1 MDVRSRETG
10 EQREQFGRVRVDRR
24 PLIEFN
30 QLIKGSTVE
39 KAERRDAR
47 ARRRRG
53 GRRESSSLT
62 DARIALEAP
71 EQKLLASARAISL
84 KGWLECRLVR
94 RVYIRGKQVAEAWM
108 RPLLGYNNT
117 SPISHDIY
125 IMTRSVGS
133 DRAWP
138 WRVAATLEPPPS
150 SFCPSASR
158 PLSDTP
164 FNGILNRNPSSATLV
179 TIHSRC
185 FCFFFLFL
193 SFLSPFRSV
202 SFRLDF

>member
-1 MDVRSRETG
+1 
-10 EQREQFGRVRVDRR
+10 
-24 PLIEFN
+24 
-30 QLIKGSTVE
+30 
-39 KAERRDAR
+39 
-47 ARRRRG
+47 
-53 GRRESSSLT
+53 
-62 DARIALEAP
+62 
-71 EQKLLASARAISL
+71 
-84 KGWLECRLVR
+84 
-94 RVYIRGKQVAEAWM
+94 M

-179 TIHSRC
+179 TIVVSVS
-185 FCFFFLFL
+185 FFFFFLFSPPFAL
-193 SFLSPFRSV
+193 SDFDWIFKTRDVTRPLSGPGERIGGRRASRDPIGGMNLVNPFQTLRLSVVLLVLLRDPRVYYRKIFLLEFLFREKKIIIFIS
-202 SFRLDF
+202 SNFFSILFSNNETTFRLI

>member
-1 MDVRSRETG
+1 
-10 EQREQFGRVRVDRR
+10 
-24 PLIEFN
+24 
-30 QLIKGSTVE
+30 
-39 KAERRDAR
+39 
-47 ARRRRG
+47 
-53 GRRESSSLT
+53 
-62 DARIALEAP
+62 
-71 EQKLLASARAISL
+71 
-84 KGWLECRLVR
+84 
-94 RVYIRGKQVAEAWM
+94 M

-179 TIHSRC
+179 TIVVSVS
-185 FCFFFLFL
+185 FFFFFLFSPPFAL
-193 SFLSPFRSV
+193 SDFDWTFKTRDVTRPLSGPGERIGGRRASRDPIGGMNLVNPFQTLRLSVVLLVLLRDPRVYYRKIFLLEFLFREKKIIIFIS
-202 SFRLDF
+202 SNFFSILFSNNETTFRLI

>member
-1 MDVRSRETG
+1 
-10 EQREQFGRVRVDRR
+10 
-24 PLIEFN
+24 
-30 QLIKGSTVE
+30 
-39 KAERRDAR
+39 
-47 ARRRRG
+47 
-53 GRRESSSLT
+53 
-62 DARIALEAP
+62 
-71 EQKLLASARAISL
+71 
-84 KGWLECRLVR
+84 
-94 RVYIRGKQVAEAWM
+94 M

-185 FCFFFLFL
+185 FCFFFFLFSPPFAL
-193 SFLSPFRSV
+193 SDFDWTFKTRDVTRPLSGPGERIGGRRASRDPIGGMNLVNPFQTLRLSVVLLVLLRDPRVYYRKIFLLEFLFREKKIIIFICSNFF
-202 SFRLDF
+202 SILFSNNETTFRLI

>member
-1 MDVRSRETG
+1 
-10 EQREQFGRVRVDRR
+10 
-24 PLIEFN
+24 
-30 QLIKGSTVE
+30 
-39 KAERRDAR
+39 
-47 ARRRRG
+47 
-53 GRRESSSLT
+53 
-62 DARIALEAP
+62 
-71 EQKLLASARAISL
+71 
-84 KGWLECRLVR
+84 
-94 RVYIRGKQVAEAWM
+94 M

-179 TIHSRC
+179 TIVVSVS
-185 FCFFFLFL
+185 FFFFFLFSPPFAL
-193 SFLSPFRSV
+193 SHFDWTFKTRDVTRPLSGPGERIGGRRASRDPIGGMNLVNPFQTLRLSVVLLVLLRDPRVYYRNIFLLEFLFREKKIIIFICSNFF
-202 SFRLDF
+202 SILFSNNETTFRLI

>member
-1 MDVRSRETG
+1 
-10 EQREQFGRVRVDRR
+10 
-24 PLIEFN
+24 
-30 QLIKGSTVE
+30 
-39 KAERRDAR
+39 
-47 ARRRRG
+47 
-53 GRRESSSLT
+53 
-62 DARIALEAP
+62 
-71 EQKLLASARAISL
+71 
-84 KGWLECRLVR
+84 
-94 RVYIRGKQVAEAWM
+94 M

-179 TIHSRC
+179 TIVVSVS
-185 FCFFFLFL
+185 FFFFFLFSPPFAL
-193 SFLSPFRSV
+193 SHFDWTFKTRDVTRPLSGPGERIGGRRASRDPIGGMNLVNPFQTLRLSVVLLVLLRDPRVYYRKIFLLEFLFREKKIIIFICSNFF
-202 SFRLDF
+202 SILFSNNETTFRLI

>member
-1 MDVRSRETG
+1 
-10 EQREQFGRVRVDRR
+10 
-24 PLIEFN
+24 
-30 QLIKGSTVE
+30 
-39 KAERRDAR
+39 
-47 ARRRRG
+47 
-53 GRRESSSLT
+53 
-62 DARIALEAP
+62 
-71 EQKLLASARAISL
+71 
-84 KGWLECRLVR
+84 
-94 RVYIRGKQVAEAWM
+94 M

-179 TIHSRC
+179 TIVV
-185 FCFFFLFL
+185 
-193 SFLSPFRSV
+193 SV
-202 SFRLDF
+202 SFFFFFPFSPPFALSDFDWTFKTRDVTRPLSGPGERIGGRRASRDPIGGMNLVNPFQTLRLSVVLLVLLRDPRVYYRKIFLLEFLFREKKIIIFISSNFFSILFSNNETTFRLI

>member
-1 MDVRSRETG
+1 
-10 EQREQFGRVRVDRR
+10 
-24 PLIEFN
+24 
-30 QLIKGSTVE
+30 
-39 KAERRDAR
+39 
-47 ARRRRG
+47 
-53 GRRESSSLT
+53 
-62 DARIALEAP
+62 
-71 EQKLLASARAISL
+71 
-84 KGWLECRLVR
+84 
-94 RVYIRGKQVAEAWM
+94 M

-179 TIHSRC
+179 TIVV
-185 FCFFFLFL
+185 
-193 SFLSPFRSV
+193 SV
-202 SFRLDF
+202 SFFFFFPFSPPFALSHFDWTFKTRDVTRPLSGPGERIGGRRASRDPIGGMNLVNPFQTLRLSVVLLVLLRDPRVYYRKIFLLEFLFREKKIIIFISSNFFSILFSNNETTFRLI